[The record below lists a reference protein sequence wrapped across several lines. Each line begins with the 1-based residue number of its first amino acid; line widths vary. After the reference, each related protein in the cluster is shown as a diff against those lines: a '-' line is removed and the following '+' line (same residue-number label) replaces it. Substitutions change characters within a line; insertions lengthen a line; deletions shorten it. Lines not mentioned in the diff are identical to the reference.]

1 MGMCQIGAQVGRGL
15 WRLAVGHVRGD
26 RRNVAKRQPALRL
39 CYPVHH
45 TNSFAHRARKG
56 HHNDMSIW
64 ERIGNALSALRA
76 GEPLSAV
83 FEKLTTPPEFTV
95 GFTIAVIGL
104 GAKIAKADGT
114 VTRDEVSAFRR
125 VFTIPPDE
133 EKQAARLFD
142 MARTD
147 VAGFEI
153 YAAQVARMFKD
164 RPEVLADLLEG
175 LIYIAMADGVLH
187 PGEGAY
193 LDEVNR
199 IFGLSE
205 ATYRQIKARHMPD
218 ITDPYEILGASPDMD
233 DETLRQ
239 HWRSLV
245 RELHPDRMFSRGVP
259 EEAISLAEDRLAAVN
274 DAWAEIREA
283 RGL

>member
-1 MGMCQIGAQVGRGL
+1 
-15 WRLAVGHVRGD
+15 
-26 RRNVAKRQPALRL
+26 
-39 CYPVHH
+39 
-45 TNSFAHRARKG
+45 
-56 HHNDMSIW
+56 MSIW

-104 GAKIAKADGT
+104 GAKIAKADGR

-125 VFTIPPDE
+125 VFTIPAEE

-164 RPEVLADLLEG
+164 RPDVLADLLEG

-193 LDEVNR
+193 LDEVHR
-199 IFGLSE
+199 IFGLPE
-205 ATYRQIKARHMPD
+205 ATYRQIKARHMPE
-218 ITDPYEILGASPDMD
+218 ITDPYEILGVSPDVD
-233 DETLRQ
+233 DETLRR
-239 HWRSLV
+239 HWRDLV
-245 RELHPDRMFSRGVP
+245 RELHPDQMFSRGIP

-274 DAWAEIREA
+274 DAWGEIREA

>member
-1 MGMCQIGAQVGRGL
+1 
-15 WRLAVGHVRGD
+15 
-26 RRNVAKRQPALRL
+26 
-39 CYPVHH
+39 
-45 TNSFAHRARKG
+45 
-56 HHNDMSIW
+56 MSIW

-104 GAKIAKADGT
+104 GAKIAKADGR

-125 VFTIPPDE
+125 VFTIPAEE

-164 RPEVLADLLEG
+164 RPDVLADLLEG

-193 LDEVNR
+193 LDEVHR
-199 IFGLSE
+199 IFGLPE
-205 ATYRQIKARHMPD
+205 ATYRQIKARHMPE
-218 ITDPYEILGASPDMD
+218 ITDPYEILGVSPDVD
-233 DETLRQ
+233 DETLRR
-239 HWRSLV
+239 HWRDLV
-245 RELHPDRMFSRGVP
+245 RELHPDQMFSRGIP